1 MPIRL
6 YRVRIEGY
14 MVHQD
19 FGPTDRPVTPADWEP
34 DQIVEAMGADIQV
47 TERLIDTID
56 DPCTQCHQPIEVG
69 TIRMDGDMHIECYQ
83 TKEAN
88 QDATDQGHSQGH
100 ANE

>member
-14 MVHQD
+14 VVHQT
-19 FGPTDRPVTPADWEP
+19 FSATDTTTPADREP
-34 DQIVEAMGADIQV
+34 GEIVDAMDANIQV

-83 TKEAN
+83 PVVDEE
-88 QDATDQGHSQGH
+88 DSDGG
-100 ANE
+100 

>member
-1 MPIRL
+1 MAIRI

-14 MVHQD
+14 VVHQT
-19 FGPTDRPVTPADWEP
+19 FSATHTTTPADMLP

-47 TERLIDTID
+47 TERLVDTID

-88 QDATDQGHSQGH
+88 NHEID
-100 ANE
+100 

>member
-14 MVHQD
+14 GVHQD
-19 FGPTDRPVTPADWEP
+19 FGPADRPPTTPADMDPGE
-34 DQIVEAMGADIQV
+34 IVEAMDANIQV

-69 TIRMDGDMHIECYQ
+69 TIRMDGDIHIECYQ
-83 TKEAN
+83 PKEAN
-88 QDATDQGHSQGH
+88 HETD
-100 ANE
+100 

>member
-14 MVHQD
+14 VVHQI
-19 FGPTDRPVTPADWEP
+19 FSATHTTTPADMLPE
-34 DQIVEAMGADIQV
+34 QIVEAMGADIQV

-69 TIRMDGDMHIECYQ
+69 TIRMDGDIHIECYQ
-83 TKEAN
+83 PKEAN
-88 QDATDQGHSQGH
+88 HETD
-100 ANE
+100 

>member
-1 MPIRL
+1 MAIRI

-14 MVHQD
+14 VVHQD
-19 FGPTDRPVTPADWEP
+19 FGPADRPRATPADWEP
-34 DQIVEAMGADIQV
+34 SDIVESMDANIQV

-56 DPCTQCHQPIEVG
+56 DPCIQCHQPIEVG

-88 QDATDQGHSQGH
+88 NHETD
-100 ANE
+100 

>member
-14 MVHQD
+14 VVHQT
-19 FGPTDRPVTPADWEP
+19 FSATDTTTPADREP
-34 DQIVEAMGADIQV
+34 SDIVESMDANIQV

-69 TIRMDGDMHIECYQ
+69 TIRMDGDIHIECYQ
-83 TKEAN
+83 PKEAN
-88 QDATDQGHSQGH
+88 HETD
-100 ANE
+100 